1 MSNPKS
7 TVDLVGEFL
16 DHAANGRW
24 DQLPALMS
32 EDFVI
37 LEPESLPYG
46 GEHHGSHGYI
56 ALMKQIGGLF
66 ELQFDLDW
74 IAPAGEN
81 AVVLRM
87 VVTFTS
93 RQTGR
98 SAAIPVVELLT
109 VREGRL
115 TRSEIFHFDTAAL
128 PCEVRRVT
136 DI

>member
-1 MSNPKS
+1 MSQTKS

-24 DQLPALMS
+24 EELPVLMS

-37 LEPESLPYG
+37 VEPGSLPYG
-46 GEHHGSHGYI
+46 GEHHGSDGYI

-74 IAPAGEN
+74 VRAAGEDV
-81 AVVLRM
+81 VVLRM

-93 RQTGR
+93 RETGK

-109 VREGRL
+109 VRGGKL

-128 PCEVRRVT
+128 PV
-136 DI
+136 